1 MAAAMTALVGTT
13 GLQVALELLAASEAV
28 ITVEF
33 QAAASATAPAELRIS
48 LAVTAVAPMTE
59 VMLALGTAALGLPAF
74 LKTKTVAQDLGTAAA
89 TTELQ
94 TFLEIAAAVKQRAS
108 SVALTPAD
116 PQTFSEAA
124 IAVALELLAS
134 SEAAAVLVTA
144 AVAEMPI
151 FLCVTGHRLVI
162 PHQAQFYSALKAPLG
177 AILPSLLA
185 AAGTLPVFS
194 ATVLAAALAAVATP
208 P

>member
-1 MAAAMTALVGTT
+1 MAVAMTALVMGTT
-13 GLQVALELLAASEAV
+13 GMGLQVALELLAASEAV
-28 ITVEF
+28 VAVEF

-134 SEAAAVLVTA
+134 SEAAAV

>member
-124 IAVALELLAS
+124 IAVELELLAS
-134 SEAAAVLVTA
+134 SEAAAA

>member
-94 TFLEIAAAVKQRAS
+94 TFLEIAAAVK
-108 SVALTPAD
+108 
-116 PQTFSEAA
+116 
-124 IAVALELLAS
+124 
-134 SEAAAVLVTA
+134 
-144 AVAEMPI
+144 
-151 FLCVTGHRLVI
+151 
-162 PHQAQFYSALKAPLG
+162 
-177 AILPSLLA
+177 
-185 AAGTLPVFS
+185 
-194 ATVLAAALAAVATP
+194 
-208 P
+208 

>member
-28 ITVEF
+28 IAVEF
-33 QAAASATAPAELRIS
+33 QTAASAELRIS
-48 LAVTAVAPMTE
+48 LAVTAVAPTTE
-59 VMLALGTAALGLPAF
+59 VMLALGTAAVGLP
-74 LKTKTVAQDLGTAAA
+74 LKTKTVAQELGTAAA